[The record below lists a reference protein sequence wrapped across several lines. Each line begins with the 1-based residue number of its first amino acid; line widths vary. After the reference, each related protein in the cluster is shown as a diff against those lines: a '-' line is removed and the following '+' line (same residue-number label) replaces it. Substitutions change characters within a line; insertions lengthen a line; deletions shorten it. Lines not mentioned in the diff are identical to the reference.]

1 MISISAVEVDG
12 ARMQNRATHDANGDA
27 RSTTVLSN
35 SGVKY
40 MRRWSKKPQA
50 GNCAGQSMECV
61 CAVVTSDL
69 QVLGHQN
76 VHILH
81 ALCITVITRD
91 VPVLEALR
99 SYPVHQ
105 GEHRAQ
111 QRCRENCSHG
121 AVDTACQH
129 LPRSMS
135 ERGDFR
141 TRLDV
146 LFVQLWR
153 E

>member
-1 MISISAVEVDG
+1 
-12 ARMQNRATHDANGDA
+12 
-27 RSTTVLSN
+27 
-35 SGVKY
+35 
-40 MRRWSKKPQA
+40 
-50 GNCAGQSMECV
+50 MECV
-61 CAVVTSDL
+61 CAVVTKCVCAAVTSDL
-69 QVLGHQN
+69 QVLGHHN

-81 ALCITVITRD
+81 TLCITVITRD